1 MYRGAG
7 LDVAALPLADQ
18 VGVYRAALGGSF
30 RLDDPT
36 LFILADTM
44 LLPRE
49 AGLTGGPVMAP
60 ELLTALRNSGVVK
73 GVCRVP
79 VQRNREALVCDA
91 ARAGYVAR
99 FSAPFRRGRDSVQVH
114 VVVQQYAT
122 PGGPRAE
129 RLRFER
135 AYQVARTNGAWR
147 AIREARLPQ
156 P

>member
-1 MYRGAG
+1 M
-7 LDVAALPLADQ
+7 PLADQ
-18 VGVYRAALGGSF
+18 VNVYRAALGGSF

-36 LFILADTM
+36 LFILADTT

-49 AGLTGGPVMAP
+49 PGLVGGESMSRD
-60 ELLTALRNSGVVK
+60 LQSALRGRGVVK
-73 GVCRVP
+73 GICRIP
-79 VQRNREALVCDA
+79 ERPNRDALICDA

-99 FSAPFRRGRDSVQVH
+99 FSPPFARGPDSVQVH

-122 PGGPRAE
+122 PTSPRAE

-135 AYQVARTNGAWR
+135 AYQVARIGGAWR
-147 AIREARLPQ
+147 AIREARLPA